1 MTNTSVIS
9 NMTFSSNSEGLK
21 ANATGWDLSANG
33 KKLIHI
39 FAGKEN
45 SWKATKIKGLKSSS
59 KGNRKSGYGLHLEL
73 ENKVVDLGRFS
84 NERATLDLLEALAT
98 NLDVRFEEHTGRS
111 VEADEHGMNVI
122 DQIKNFPNRWPIIE
136 DSKIGFVKFTQVG
149 RFVCFTIPSVVSGK
163 ALTIF
168 IITLLMALSFGVPT
182 TSTIAPKGVLNGWLV
197 LLAPA
202 IILIGIWYYGTMKK
216 GWLEAKHEIRMS
228 GSSITLIPKFLG
240 LFPMSPRQWDVS
252 DFRDLDVAKNGQ
264 LTFLFGNERVSC
276 VMDELESEYVL
287 GEVANRIES
296 LNLISHEEE

>member
-59 KGNRKSGYGLHLEL
+59 KGNRKIGYGLHLEL

-240 LFPMSPRQWDVS
+240 L
-252 DFRDLDVAKNGQ
+252 
-264 LTFLFGNERVSC
+264 
-276 VMDELESEYVL
+276 
-287 GEVANRIES
+287 
-296 LNLISHEEE
+296 